1 MTKRRLSIAL
11 VTAMLAWTVPAFAG
25 KAEEIARLFQEA
37 ASEESRGEWSLASSN
52 YSKIIDKEP
61 ENAQAHY
68 KLAMCQ
74 VRVGMNDYAI
84 KNFNEAIRLD
94 PKLQE
99 ARDGLEG
106 VYVTRGLLARQ
117 GGKKS
122 EALAAFDEAV
132 KANPTSVSAA
142 LELGAE
148 LESQGQ
154 SERALEVYGKA
165 AAAAPDDATSHAKLG
180 KVFATRGMN
189 DRAVAELETAVKLNP
204 RDEESYKTL
213 GFAYAALGNRDK
225 AAAAFHQ
232 SMRQYVLVG
241 DMVNG
246 STAESLEKKAKAGQ
260 PLGNAAG
267 H

>member
-1 MTKRRLSIAL
+1 MTIMRGASILL
-11 VTAMLAWTVPAFAG
+11 VAAMVASAVPAFAG
-25 KAEEIARLFQEA
+25 KAEEIARLFEEA

-52 YSKIIDKEP
+52 YSKIIDKDP

-68 KLAMCQ
+68 KLATCQ

-94 PKLQE
+94 PNLQD

-106 VYVTRGLLARQ
+106 LYVTRGLLARQ
-117 GGKKS
+117 GGKKAD
-122 EALAAFDEAV
+122 ALAAFDEAV
-132 KANPTSVSAA
+132 KANPKSVSAA

-154 SERALEVYGKA
+154 TERALEVYGKA

-180 KVFATRGMN
+180 QVFTAHGMN
-189 DRAVAELETAVKLNP
+189 DRAVTELETAVKLNP
-204 RDEESYKTL
+204 HDAESFKAL
-213 GFAYAALGNRDK
+213 GFAYAAQGKRDK
-225 AAAAFHQ
+225 AAAAFHE

-246 STAESLEKKAKAGQ
+246 STAEALEKKAKAGQ
-260 PLGNAAG
+260 PLGAKE
-267 H
+267 